1 MCGRTKLF
9 YTFTED
15 NNDFTL
21 YAHYPWAS
29 AEMFPQD
36 GYQKRLEAYL
46 ARRSITDAAVLETY
60 IKEFDYNS
68 HKENFKWSPM
78 F

>member
-1 MCGRTKLF
+1 MITQFMLTILERL
-9 YTFTED
+9 
-15 NNDFTL
+15 
-21 YAHYPWAS
+21 

-36 GYQKRLEAYL
+36 GYQNRLEAYL

-68 HKENFKWSPM
+68 HKENYK
-78 F
+78 

>member
-1 MCGRTKLF
+1 MHNHSTHLQRTTMISHFML
-9 YTFTED
+9 TILER
-15 NNDFTL
+15 L
-21 YAHYPWAS
+21 

-68 HKENFKWSPM
+68 HKENYK
-78 F
+78 